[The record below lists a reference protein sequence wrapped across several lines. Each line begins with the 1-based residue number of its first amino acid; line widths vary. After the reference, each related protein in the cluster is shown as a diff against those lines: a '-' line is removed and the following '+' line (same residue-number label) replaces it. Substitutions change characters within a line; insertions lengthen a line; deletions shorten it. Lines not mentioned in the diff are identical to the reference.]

1 MLDWENLHYF
11 AVFSREKSLSAA
23 ARKLR
28 VDHATVAR
36 RIAALEASL
45 QLKLVDRRPRAYV
58 LTGEGERIAL
68 IADQMVEGAFSI
80 ARIAKAGQ
88 QLISGE
94 VSISVPPSTAANF
107 IVPHLAR
114 LREQYPSIILRMIAE
129 TRLAS
134 LPHGEADIA
143 VRLSRPTED
152 ELVARKVGMM
162 PFAFYATP
170 AYLAANRAEDYVF
183 IALDSSLEQSIQQ
196 RWLTNARADR
206 QIVLHTNSP
215 EIQRIAACAG
225 VGVAVLPYFL
235 GEIGELQQVELGDA
249 TMAREI
255 WLAVHQDLHNTPAVR
270 AVMDFL
276 IDCFAELASK
286 AE

>member
-11 AVFSREKSLSAA
+11 AVFSHEKSLSAA
-23 ARKLR
+23 ARKLG

-36 RIAALEASL
+36 RIAVLEASL

-58 LTGEGERIAL
+58 LTVDGERIAS

-80 ARIAKAGQ
+80 GRIAKAGQ
-88 QLISGE
+88 QSISGE
-94 VSISVPPSTAANF
+94 VSISVPPATAANF
-107 IVPHLAR
+107 IVPHLAK
-114 LREQYPSIILRMIAE
+114 LRQQYPNILLSMIAE
-129 TRLAS
+129 TRIAS

-152 ELVARKVGMM
+152 DLVARKIGMM
-162 PFAFYATP
+162 PFAFYAAP
-170 AYLAANRAEDYVF
+170 DYLAKTRSEDYVF
-183 IALDSSLEQSIQQ
+183 IALDSSLVQSVQQ
-196 RWLTNARADR
+196 RWLSAHLADR
-206 QIVLHTNSP
+206 PIVLRTNSP

-235 GEIGELQQVELGDA
+235 GELGGLARVGLGEGGLE
-249 TMAREI
+249 REI

-276 IDCFAELASK
+276 VDCFTQHGSHGI
-286 AE
+286 